1 MKLSSIARR
10 SLRYYWRTNLAV
22 IVGVGVAVSVL
33 AGALMVGESVRAS
46 LRDLALGRLG
56 RTALAVE
63 APTYVA
69 AAFVDRLAALPEFD
83 EAWAAC
89 PMIAVDGFITNVRS
103 SARSGGVSVYGVDER
118 FFAFHERAVEPPGM
132 NEAFVSEALARET
145 GAVTGDTILVR
156 VEKQSVIPAESL
168 HGRKED
174 VARTVRL
181 TVARV
186 LEPADMGEFSLE
198 PGQGAVR
205 AVFVSLERLQRI
217 LDRRQQINAVL
228 VAEKPGD
235 GTGPAD
241 ARPGRSARNDVAAL
255 GALVDRAVTPADVG
269 ISVRPLPDAGAVVL
283 EDASGILGD
292 ALAEA
297 GEAAARDLGLSVQP
311 VLSWLANSVRDGE
324 RSFPY
329 SVVTAIDVDLIA
341 PGVSARPEAAAVPDE
356 PIPPNDQ
363 SPFEDPPVV
372 LNDWAARDLDARVGD
387 SIWISYYV
395 WEQEGSLRTEM
406 ARFRLAAIVPVR
418 GLAADRRLVPD
429 YPGIT
434 GAESLADWDPPFPV
448 DLNLVRPEDDDYW
461 RRYRTTPK
469 AFVPIE
475 TGQRLWG
482 SRHGSLSSLRVAAGD
497 GDVDAV
503 AREFRDRLRVHL
515 GPEALGLA
523 TFAVR
528 ADSLQ
533 ASEGAT
539 DFGEYFTYFSFFLV
553 VSALLLASLFFRLG
567 VEQRAREI
575 GILRASGFEVAA
587 IRGQFLREALVL
599 SVAGSVAGMAGA
611 AGYAWLVMY
620 GLRTWWV
627 GAVGTTALGLHVSSL
642 PLVLGA
648 AGGIV
653 AAVGAIFLALRRAVR
668 ASPRRLL
675 AGWASAAAAGDAHPR
690 LFTPLFVALASG
702 ISGVSLVAAAL
713 AEALPAVAGFFGAG
727 SLLLIASLA
736 YLTFWLRRRDHH
748 LIDGHGWEAV
758 SRLGFRNAAFRP
770 GRSVLAVA
778 LIASAAFIIV
788 AVDAFRH
795 PGGEVELARDGGTG
809 GYPLMADSMVPIVY
823 DLNTVTGR
831 KALGFDLPPE
841 LPLSAARF
849 VRLRLRPGDDASCL
863 NLYRPQNPRVMG
875 VGREFTSGR
884 RFRFGATLAGTPDEE
899 SNPWTL
905 LDRETPE
912 GVVPVIADAN
922 SMTYVLHVAVGDEM
936 TIEDSAGRP
945 VTLRFVAAL
954 SDSIFQSEVLMSEE
968 RFTRLFP
975 ERQGHQVF
983 LIDVE
988 SRWAPALARRLEEGL
1003 ADFGFDVVST
1013 ADRLASF
1020 HQVEDTYLSTFQTLG
1035 AFGLLLG
1042 TLGLATVMF
1051 RNVLERRRELALLRA
1066 VGYGTLDFS
1075 VMILAETAL
1084 LVGFGLAFGV
1094 GAAFIAI
1101 APAFIDRGGVVP
1113 GFALMV
1119 LLGAVLLAGLLSAL
1133 AATAAAIRA
1142 PLVASLRSE

>member
-1 MKLSSIARR
+1 VNLSSLVRS

-22 IVGVGVAVSVL
+22 VAGVGVAVSVL
-33 AGALMVGESVRAS
+33 GGALMVGESVRTS
-46 LRDLALGRLG
+46 LRELALGRLG
-56 RTALAVE
+56 RTAFAVE
-63 APTYVA
+63 APT
-69 AAFVDRLAALPEFD
+69 FVEAVFADRLAGLPEF
-83 EAWAAC
+83 AAAYVSC
-89 PMIAVDGFITNVRS
+89 PMIVADGFITNVRS
-103 SARSGGVSVYGVDER
+103 GDRSGGVSVYGVDGR
-118 FFAFHERAVEPPGM
+118 FYAFHGRDVQPPGTD
-132 NEAFVSEALARET
+132 EAYVSQALARET
-145 GAVTGDTILVR
+145 GAQAGDTILVR
-156 VEKQSVIPAESL
+156 IEKRSVIPAESL

-181 TVARV
+181 RVARV

-205 AVFVSLERLQRI
+205 AAFLSLERLQRV
-217 LDRRQQINAVL
+217 LDRRDQVNTVL
-228 VAEKPGD
+228 VAEAGGGAAGPGPD
-235 GTGPAD
+235 E
-241 ARPGRSARNDVAAL
+241 VAAL
-255 GALVDRAVTPADVG
+255 GALVDRAATPADVG
-269 ISVRPLPDAGAVVL
+269 ISVSPLPGAGAIVL
-283 EDASGILGD
+283 EHASGILSD
-292 ALAEA
+292 ALAKA
-297 GEAAARDLGLSVQP
+297 GEAAARDLGLPAQP
-311 VLSWLANSVRDGE
+311 VLSWLANAVRDGE

-329 SVVTAIDVDLIA
+329 SIVTAIDLDLVA
-341 PGVSARPEAAAVPDE
+341 PGASRMPDVTEGPDE
-356 PIPPNDQ
+356 PIPPGDQ
-363 SPFEDPPVV
+363 SPLKDPPVV
-372 LNDWAARDLDARVGD
+372 LNDWAARDLDARIGD
-387 SIWISYYV
+387 SIWISYYL

-406 ARFRLAAIVPVR
+406 ARFRLAAVVPIR

-434 GAESLADWDPPFPV
+434 GADSLADWDPPFPI
-448 DLNLVRPEDDDYW
+448 DLNVVRPDDDDYW

-475 TGQRLWG
+475 TGRRLWG
-482 SRHGSLSSLRVAAGD
+482 SRHGSLTSLRVATD
-497 GDVDAV
+497 RRDPEEV
-503 AREFRDRLRVHL
+503 AREFRDRLNARL
-515 GPEALGLA
+515 GPEALGIA
-523 TFAVR
+523 TLAVR
-528 ADSLQ
+528 ADSLT

-553 VSALLLASLFFRLG
+553 VSALLLAALFFRLG

-575 GILRASGFEVAA
+575 GILRATGFPVAV
-587 IRGQFLREALVL
+587 IRALFLREALAL
-599 SVAGSVAGMAGA
+599 SVAGGLAGMAGA

-627 GAVGTTALGLHVSSL
+627 GAVGTTALGLHVAPL
-642 PLVLGA
+642 PLALGA
-648 AGGIV
+648 AGGVV
-653 AAVGAIFLALRRAVR
+653 AAIGAIFLALRRAVR
-668 ASPRRLL
+668 ASPRSLL
-675 AGWASAAAAGDAHPR
+675 AGWASAATAAGARPH
-690 LFTPLFVALASG
+690 LFTPLLVALAGG
-702 ISGVSLVAAAL
+702 IAGVSLVAAAL
-713 AEALPAVAGFFGAG
+713 AEVLPAVAGFFGAG
-727 SLLLIASLA
+727 SLLLVASLA
-736 YLTFWLRRRDHH
+736 YLTFWLRRREHH

-778 LIASAAFIIV
+778 LIASAAFVIV

-795 PGGEVELARDGGTG
+795 PGGEADLARDGGTG
-809 GYPLMADSMVPIVY
+809 GFPLMAESMVPIVH

-831 KALGFDLPPE
+831 EALGLDLPPG

-863 NLYRPQNPRVMG
+863 NLYRPQNPRVVG
-875 VGREFTSGR
+875 VDREFVSGR
-884 RFRFGATLAGTPDEE
+884 RFRFGATLAETPEE
-899 SNPWTL
+899 TLNPWTL
-905 LDRETPE
+905 LDHGRTD

-936 TIEDSAGRP
+936 TIEDSAGQP

-954 SDSIFQSEVLMSEE
+954 ADSIFQSEVLMSDAD
-968 RFTRLFP
+968 FTRLFP
-975 ERQGHQVF
+975 ERQGFQVF

-988 SRWAPALARRLEEGL
+988 PRWAPALAERLEEGL

-1013 ADRLASF
+1013 PDRLASF

-1101 APAFIDRGGVVP
+1101 APAFIDRGGTLP
-1113 GFALMV
+1113 GLALMA
-1119 LLGAVLLAGLLSAL
+1119 LLGTVLVAGLLSAL

-1142 PLVASLRSE
+1142 PLVEALRSE